1 MQVEATGQQLLEQL
15 LGRWGLL
22 RELGIL
28 QGLFLQARP
37 WLDTFAA
44 GLFDRLL
51 GGRAL
56 TDLPPY
62 ELTTLAQTSLLAAC
76 QPGKPVPI
84 LMLSV
89 VSIQSHK
96 SCRKPQLLARQLC
109 EHPEVHTRCK
119 CRTDIASPTNM
130 HSMVMKFVIW
140 GLVCLVVSEA
150 DIVSLHIDHW
160 MSSCRTSVFLSG
172 SLQWWLRCSS
182 SSWTLDSWPEQANL
196 PRRTSLGRSFQITV
210 RKYPALCL
218 LTSLALDECT
228 LECLLFIGS
237 PKCRRRCKAGSFHA
251 TIDVLLPCSPMLS
264 RSQSPP
270 CP

>member
-76 QPGKPVPI
+76 QPGEACPNPDA
-84 LMLSV
+84 
-89 VSIQSHK
+89 VSGEHTVTQVLQKASA
-96 SCRKPQLLARQLC
+96 AR
-109 EHPEVHTRCK
+109 T
-119 CRTDIASPTNM
+119 PT
-130 HSMVMKFVIW
+130 
-140 GLVCLVVSEA
+140 L
-150 DIVSLHIDHW
+150 
-160 MSSCRTSVFLSG
+160 
-172 SLQWWLRCSS
+172 
-182 SSWTLDSWPEQANL
+182 
-196 PRRTSLGRSFQITV
+196 
-210 RKYPALCL
+210 
-218 LTSLALDECT
+218 
-228 LECLLFIGS
+228 
-237 PKCRRRCKAGSFHA
+237 
-251 TIDVLLPCSPMLS
+251 
-264 RSQSPP
+264 
-270 CP
+270 